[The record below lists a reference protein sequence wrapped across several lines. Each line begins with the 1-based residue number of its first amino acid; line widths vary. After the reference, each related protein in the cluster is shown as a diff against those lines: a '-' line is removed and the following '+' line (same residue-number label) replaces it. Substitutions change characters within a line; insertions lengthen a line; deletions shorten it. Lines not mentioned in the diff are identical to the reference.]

1 MIEINLLPGAGN
13 KKGTRRQA
21 VDFGAFAAGLSGRFK
36 DKFLI
41 FAIAAVVV
49 ALGAVGYLYE
59 SQERLASSLD
69 GRVTKAVSDSTRYA
83 NFLKARYK
91 AEAVRDTLLRQVNI
105 IRSIDQDRYVWPHI
119 MDEVSR
125 ALPQYTWLTM
135 LTYTGTPQ
143 GSNNV
148 VALPKSAADTGA
160 KAKGKPPKRLDTDVP
175 LDVINV
181 RLLGQTVDIQALTR
195 FMKDLE
201 ASPFL
206 SNVMLDHSEPAIVAG
221 KEVVQFQLTMAY
233 SRPDTL
239 LLHRVPLSLSVK

>member
-1 MIEINLLPGAGN
+1 MIEINLLPGSGN
-13 KKGTRRQA
+13 KKASRRQA
-21 VDFGAFAAGLSGRFK
+21 VDFGALTAGLSGRFK
-36 DKFLI
+36 DKFLVA
-41 FAIAAVVV
+41 AIVGVVV

-59 SQERLASSLD
+59 SQQRLASSLD
-69 GRVTKAVSDSTRYA
+69 DRVTTAVSDSTRYA

-91 AEAVRDTLLRQVNI
+91 AQAVRDTLLRQVNI

-125 ALPQYTWLTM
+125 ALPQYTWLTVM
-135 LTYTGTPQ
+135 SYAGTPQ
-143 GSNNV
+143 GSTNV
-148 VALPKSAADTGA
+148 VALPKSPTDTSA
-160 KAKGKPPKRLDTDVP
+160 KAKKKPPKRLDTDVP
-175 LDVINV
+175 LDPITV

-206 SNVMLDHSEPAIVAG
+206 SNVALDHSEPAIVGG

-239 LLHRVPLSLSVK
+239 LLHRVPLSLSVR

>member
-13 KKGTRRQA
+13 KKASRRQG
-21 VDFGAFAAGLSGRFK
+21 VDFGALTAGLSGRFK
-36 DKFLI
+36 DKFLVG
-41 FAIAAVVV
+41 AVVAVVV

-69 GRVTKAVSDSTRYA
+69 DRVGKATSDSTRYA

-105 IRSIDQDRYVWPHI
+105 IHSIDEDRYVWPHV

-125 ALPQYTWLTM
+125 ALPQYTWLTI

-143 GSNNV
+143 GSSNV
-148 VALPKSAADTGA
+148 VALPKTPKDTA
-160 KAKGKPPKRLDTDVP
+160 KNKPPKRLDTDVP
-175 LDVINV
+175 LDPISV
-181 RLLGQTVDIQALTR
+181 RLTGQTVDIEALTR
-195 FMKDLE
+195 YMKDLE
-201 ASPFL
+201 ASPYFA
-206 SNVMLDHSEPAIVAG
+206 NVLLDHSEPLIVSG
-221 KEVVQFQLTMAY
+221 KEVVQFQLTMTY

-239 LLHRVPLSLSVK
+239 QIHRVPLSLSLK